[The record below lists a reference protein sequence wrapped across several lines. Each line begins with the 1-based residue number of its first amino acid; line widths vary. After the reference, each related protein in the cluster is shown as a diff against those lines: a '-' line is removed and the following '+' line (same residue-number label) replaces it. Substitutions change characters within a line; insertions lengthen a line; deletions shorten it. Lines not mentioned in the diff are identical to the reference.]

1 MTATPWDRAKNLLC
15 IRLDAIGDVLM
26 TTPAIRALKQ
36 SDRQITLMASSA
48 GSEVASLV
56 PEIDRMISYDP
67 PWMKATA
74 PSINSQPELE
84 MVEHL
89 RSSNFDAAVIFTVFS
104 QNPLPSAFLCYL
116 ANIPLR
122 LAHCHENPYQLLTNW
137 VLDPEPSSG
146 IRHEVRRQLDLV
158 ASIGCRPNDQ
168 RLSLQIPDR
177 HFQKVFSLLNTL
189 ELNVNKPWVV
199 IHPGATALSR
209 RYPAEGF
216 AEVARRLVLDAQ
228 YQVVLTG
235 TESERELVE
244 SIRSMMGVLSH
255 SLVGCL
261 ELADLAALL
270 AIAPLLIANNTGPIH
285 IAAAVGTSVVDLY
298 ALTNPQHTP
307 WGVANRVLFHDVP
320 CKFCY
325 KSICPEGHH
334 HCLQL
339 VTPNAII
346 EAVYELMGRK
356 ISLLDTTLETIE
368 PILLTSRSPTI
379 FHAPEHQ
386 LDHSSEQQSDTIM
399 QSARDVWR

>member
-1 MTATPWDRAKNLLC
+1 MTATDWTRAKNLLC

-36 SDRQITLMASSA
+36 TDRQITLMTSSA
-48 GSEVASLV
+48 GSKVASLV
-56 PEIDRMISYDP
+56 PEIDRVISYDP
-67 PWMKATA
+67 PWMKATD
-74 PSINSQPELE
+74 SRINSQSELE
-84 MVEHL
+84 MIEHL
-89 RSSNFDAAVIFTVFS
+89 RSGNFDAAVIFTVFS

-116 ANIPLR
+116 ASIPLR

-158 ASIGCRPNDQ
+158 ASIGCQHNDQ
-168 RLSLQIPDR
+168 RLSLQVPDR
-177 HFQKVFSLLNTL
+177 HFQKVFSFLNTL
-189 ELNVNKPWVV
+189 ELNVNQPWVV

-216 AEVARRLVLDAQ
+216 AKVARRLVLDTH
-228 YQVVLTG
+228 YQIVFTG

-244 SIRSMMGVLSH
+244 SIRSRMGVSSH

-285 IAAAVGTSVVDLY
+285 IAAAVGTPVVDLY

-339 VTPNAII
+339 VTPNAIVQ
-346 EAVYELMGRK
+346 AVYELMDRK
-356 ISLLDTTLETIE
+356 ISPLDTTSETIE
-368 PILLTSRSPTI
+368 PILLTPRSPTT
-379 FHAPEHQ
+379 FHTSEQ
-386 LDHSSEQQSDTIM
+386 RLDRVSEQQSDAIG
-399 QSARDVWR
+399 QSAKEVWR